1 MVDENLSVVLSKIKV
16 LNDELRANNPPP
28 EDTGHSAEQ
37 PIIYMSLVQGTRGY
51 IEKLSHQING
61 TYENG
66 WYDAC
71 AVMIRRLV
79 ETLIIECFESK
90 GIAHKIQNTTGD
102 FVYLS
107 DLISATLS
115 ESSWNIGR
123 NAKKSLKALKDIGDK
138 SAHSRR
144 FIAQRRDI
152 DKVMADIRNVVQ
164 ELIYLASL
172 K

>member
-1 MVDENLSVVLSKIKV
+1 MLDESTSKILAKVKV
-16 LNDELRANNPPP
+16 LNEEIRASNPPP
-28 EDTGHSAEQ
+28 EDTGHSTEQ
-37 PIIYMSLVQGTRGY
+37 PIIYMSLIQGTRGY

-66 WYDAC
+66 WYDGC
-71 AVMIRRLV
+71 AVMIRRLI

-90 GIAHKIQNTTGD
+90 GIAHKIQNQSGD

-107 DLISATLS
+107 DLISVALA

-123 NAKKSLKALKDIGDK
+123 TAKKSLKALKDIGDK

-152 DKVMADIRNVVQ
+152 DKVMVDIRNVVQ
-164 ELIYLASL
+164 ELVYLASL

>member
-1 MVDENLSVVLSKIKV
+1 MDESTSKILAKVKV
-16 LNDELRANNPPP
+16 LNEDLRQNNPPP
-28 EDTGHSAEQ
+28 EDTGHSTGQA
-37 PIIYMSLVQGTRGY
+37 IIYMSLVQGTRGY

-66 WYDAC
+66 WYDGC
-71 AVMIRRLV
+71 AVMVRRLI

-90 GIAHKIQNTTGD
+90 GIAHKIKNQAGD

-144 FIAQRRDI
+144 FVAQRRDV

-164 ELIYLASL
+164 ELVFLAEL

>member
-1 MVDENLSVVLSKIKV
+1 V
-16 LNDELRANNPPP
+16 LNKVKELNKSLRSQNPPP
-28 EDTGHSAEQ
+28 EDTGHSIEQ
-37 PIIYMSLVQGTRGY
+37 PVIYMSLVKDTRGY

-66 WYDAC
+66 WYDSC

-90 GIAHKIQNTTGD
+90 NIAHKIQNQTGD

-107 DLISATLS
+107 DLISAALS
-115 ESSWNIGR
+115 EGSWNIGR
-123 NAKKSLKALKDIGDK
+123 NAKKSLRALKDVGDK

-152 DKVMADIRNVVQ
+152 DKVMSDIRNVVQ
-164 ELIYLASL
+164 ELIFLASL

>member
-1 MVDENLSVVLSKIKV
+1 MLNESTTEVLEKV
-16 LNDELRANNPPP
+16 KALNEALRKNNPPP
-28 EDTGHSAEQ
+28 EDTGHSVQQ
-37 PIIYMSLVQGTRGY
+37 PVVYLSLVSGTRGY
-51 IEKLSHQING
+51 IEKLAHQING
-61 TYENG
+61 TYEHG

-71 AVMIRRLV
+71 AVITRRLV

-90 GIAHKIQNTTGD
+90 GLSEKIKNSSGD

-107 DLISATLS
+107 DLISAMLT
-115 ESSWNIGR
+115 EPTWNLGR
-123 NAKKSLKALKDIGDK
+123 NAKASLKALKDIGDK

-152 DKVMADIRNVVQ
+152 DRVMQDVRTVVQ
-164 ELIYLASL
+164 EIVFLASL